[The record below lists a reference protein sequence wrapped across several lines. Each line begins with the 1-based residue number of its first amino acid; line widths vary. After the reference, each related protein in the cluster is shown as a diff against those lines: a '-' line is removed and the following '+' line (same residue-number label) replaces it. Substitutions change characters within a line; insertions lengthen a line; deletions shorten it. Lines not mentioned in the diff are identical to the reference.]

1 MIKKLGLN
9 LNENEARVLVASA
22 DRNQSGSLS
31 LDEFMELIF
40 NDNDAMNVNL
50 ASLKSIEG
58 KA

>member
-22 DRNQSGSLS
+22 DRNQSGSLT